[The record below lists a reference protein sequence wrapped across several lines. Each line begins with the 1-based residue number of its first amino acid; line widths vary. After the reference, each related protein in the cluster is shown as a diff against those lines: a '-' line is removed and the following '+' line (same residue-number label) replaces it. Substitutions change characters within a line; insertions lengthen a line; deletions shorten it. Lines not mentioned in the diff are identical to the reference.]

1 MNLTSEQKRVVY
13 TLGFCGLVSAA
24 DNWFVSPA
32 LPAIASALGVAASA
46 AAIVLTA
53 YLVPYGLL
61 QPVCGTLGDRFGR
74 LRVLRVI
81 VAGLAAGTFLCAVA
95 PTLPL
100 LVAARVVTGCFAAGI
115 IAVSQAHVGDVVG
128 PERRGA
134 AVGVL
139 MGITFTGQGLSSGLG
154 GIITDL
160 MSWRAAF
167 ACFGV
172 LALVALALLWRLSR
186 HRASAGEKDGAAVAA
201 SDTAGD
207 VPASVPATPAAPQG
221 GFFARAARIFFGSH
235 RAIFFVACTTGV
247 AFLGVYGFMGTFLSE
262 RCGLT
267 STQAGLVMMLYGV
280 MCLVGGSVSGRIGA
294 ARGPRA
300 VIYVGEASGLVAIAA
315 LVAVTATGAWQPAL
329 LAAGALGFGYI
340 LTQPTL
346 VSLSMDADPAQ
357 TGLCTGLIGLGVFAG
372 GGVGSAVGGQL
383 VAAGGYG
390 ALWAAAAVVLACQL
404 VLGGRALRQLASR
417 PPAGSSEH

>member
-1 MNLTSEQKRVVY
+1 MDLTSEQKRVVY

-32 LPAIASALGVAASA
+32 LPAIANALGVAASA

-74 LRVLRVI
+74 LRVLHVI
-81 VAGLAAGTFLCAVA
+81 VAGLALGTFLCAVA

-115 IAVSQAHVGDVVG
+115 IAVSQALVGDVVG

-172 LALVALALLWRLSR
+172 LAVVALALLLRLP
-186 HRASAGEKDGAAVAA
+186 AADEKD
-201 SDTAGD
+201 AGP
-207 VPASVPATPAAPQG
+207 VPSAPAPTG
-221 GFFARAARIFFGSH
+221 SFFSRAARIFFGGH
-235 RAIFFVACTTGV
+235 RAVYLVACSTGLV
-247 AFLGVYGFMGTFLSE
+247 FLGVYGFMGTFLAE
-262 RCGLT
+262 RCGLG
-267 STQAGLVMMLYGV
+267 STQAGLIMMLCGV
-280 MCLVGGSVSGRIGA
+280 MCLVGGTVSGRIGA
-294 ARGPRA
+294 VRGPRG
-300 VIYVGEASGLVAIAA
+300 VICVGEASGLVAIAA
-315 LVAVTATGAWQPAL
+315 LLAVSVTGSWAPAL

-372 GGVGSAVGGQL
+372 GGVGSALGGQL
-383 VAAGGYG
+383 VAAGGYPL
-390 ALWAAAAVVLACQL
+390 LWVVAAALLAVQL
-404 VLGGRALRQLASR
+404 VAGGRALAALERR
-417 PPAGSSEH
+417 KG

>member
-1 MNLTSEQKRVVY
+1 MDLTPEQKRVVY

-46 AAIVLTA
+46 ATIVLTA

-74 LRVLRVI
+74 LRVLHVI

-95 PTLPL
+95 PSLPL

-172 LALVALALLWRLSR
+172 LALVALALLWRLP
-186 HRASAGEKDGAAVAA
+186 RADAQAAQP
-201 SDTAGD
+201 D
-207 VPASVPATPAAPQG
+207 ATPAPAPRG
-221 GFFARAARIFFGSH
+221 NFFVRAARIFFGSH
-235 RAIFFVACTTGV
+235 RAIFFVACTTGLV
-247 AFLGVYGFMGTFLSE
+247 FLGVYGFMGTFLSE
-262 RCGLT
+262 RCGLG
-267 STQAGLVMMLYGV
+267 STQAGLIMMLYGV
-280 MCLVGGSVSGRIGA
+280 MCLVGGTVSGRIGA
-294 ARGPRA
+294 ARGPRG
-300 VIYVGEASGLVAIAA
+300 VIYVGEASGLVAIAS

-346 VSLSMDADPAQ
+346 VSLSMDADPEQ

-372 GGVGSAVGGQL
+372 GGVGSALGSQL
-383 VAAGGYG
+383 VALGGYD
-390 ALWAAAAVVLACQL
+390 ALWLAAAVLLLCQL
-404 VLGGRALRQLASR
+404 VLGGRALARLAR
-417 PPAGSSEH
+417 RED

>member
-1 MNLTSEQKRVVY
+1 MNLAPEQRRVVY

-32 LPAIASALGVAASA
+32 LPAIANGLGVAASA
-46 AAIVLTA
+46 ATIVLSA
-53 YLVPYGLL
+53 YLLPYGLL

-74 LRVLRVI
+74 LRVLHVI
-81 VAGLAAGTFLCAVA
+81 VTGLAVGTFLCAVA
-95 PTLPL
+95 PTLSL
-100 LVAARVVTGCFAAGI
+100 LVAARVITGCFAAGI
-115 IAVSQAHVGDVVG
+115 IAVSQALVGDVVG

-172 LALVALALLWRLSR
+172 LALLALALLLRL
-186 HRASAGEKDGAAVAA
+186 
-201 SDTAGD
+201 
-207 VPASVPATPAAPQG
+207 PATPERSVVSAQAPTG
-221 GFFARAARIFFGSH
+221 SFFSRAARIFFGGH
-235 RAIFFVACTTGV
+235 RAVYLVACTTGLV
-247 AFLGVYGFMGTFLSE
+247 FLGVYGFMGTFLSE
-262 RCGLT
+262 RCGLG
-267 STQAGLVMMLYGV
+267 STQAGLIMMLYGV
-280 MCLVGGSVSGRIGA
+280 MCLVGGTVSGRIGA
-294 ARGPRA
+294 AHGPRG
-300 VIYVGEASGLVAIAA
+300 VIYVGEASGLLAIAA
-315 LVAVTATGAWQPAL
+315 LVAVSVTGSWAPAL

-383 VAAGGYG
+383 LAVGGYPL
-390 ALWAAAAVVLACQL
+390 LWVAAAVLLVGQL
-404 VLGGRALRQLASR
+404 VPGGRALAALERNSR
-417 PPAGSSEH
+417 KRSL

>member
-1 MNLTSEQKRVVY
+1 MDLTSEQKRFVY

-32 LPAIASALGVAASA
+32 LPAIANALGVAASA

-74 LRVLRVI
+74 LRVLHVI

-115 IAVSQAHVGDVVG
+115 IAVSQALVGDVVG
-128 PERRGA
+128 PERRAA
-134 AVGVL
+134 AVGIL

-172 LALVALALLWRLSR
+172 LAVVALALLLRLP
-186 HRASAGEKDGAAVAA
+186 AADEKDA
-201 SDTAGD
+201 
-207 VPASVPATPAAPQG
+207 VPAPAPTG
-221 GFFARAARIFFGSH
+221 SFFSRAARIFFGGH
-235 RAIFFVACTTGV
+235 RAVYLVACSTGLV
-247 AFLGVYGFMGTFLSE
+247 FLGVYGFMGTFLAE
-262 RCGLT
+262 RCGLG
-267 STQAGLVMMLYGV
+267 STQAGLIMMLYGV
-280 MCLVGGSVSGRIGA
+280 MCLVGGTVSGRIGA
-294 ARGPRA
+294 ARGPRG
-300 VIYVGEASGLVAIAA
+300 VICVGEASGLVAIAA
-315 LVAVTATGAWQPAL
+315 LLAVSVTGSWAPAL

-372 GGVGSAVGGQL
+372 GGVGSALGGRL
-383 VAAGGYG
+383 VAAGGYPL
-390 ALWAAAAVVLACQL
+390 LWVVAAALLAVQL
-404 VLGGRALRQLASR
+404 VAGGRALAALERR
-417 PPAGSSEH
+417 KG

>member
-1 MNLTSEQKRVVY
+1 MDLTPAQRRVVY

-32 LPAIASALGVAASA
+32 LPAIANALGVAASA
-46 AAIVLTA
+46 TAIVLTA

-81 VAGLAAGTFLCAVA
+81 VTGLAAGTFLCAVA
-95 PTLPL
+95 PTLEL
-100 LVAARVVTGCFAAGI
+100 LVAARVLTGCFAAGI
-115 IAVSQAHVGDVVG
+115 IAVSQAFVGDVVG
-128 PERRGA
+128 QERRGA

-154 GIITDL
+154 GIICDL

-167 ACFGV
+167 ACFGALAV
-172 LALVALALLWRLSR
+172 VALVLLWRLR
-186 HRASAGEKDGAAVAA
+186 EPEVAPGEKDHAPAVASA
-201 SDTAGD
+201 AGT
-207 VPASVPATPAAPQG
+207 SAP
-221 GFFARAARIFFGSH
+221 FLVRAARIFFGSH

-267 STQAGLVMMLYGV
+267 STQAGLIMMLYGV
-280 MCLVGGSVSGRIGA
+280 MCLVGGMVSGKIGA

-300 VIYVGEASGLVAIAA
+300 VILVGEVSGLLAVVA
-315 LVAVTATGAWQPAL
+315 LVAVTLTGAWQPAL

-340 LTQPTL
+340 LVQPTL
-346 VSLSMDADPAQ
+346 VSLSMDADPTQ

-372 GGVGSAVGGQL
+372 GGVGSAVGGWL
-383 VAAGGYG
+383 LSATGYQ
-390 ALWAAAAVVLACQL
+390 ALWVAAAVLLACQL
-404 VLGGRALRQLASR
+404 VVGGRALAALAR
-417 PPAGSSEH
+417 R

>member
-1 MNLTSEQKRVVY
+1 MNLDPAQRRVVY

-32 LPAIASALGVAASA
+32 LPAIANGLGVAASA
-46 AAIVLTA
+46 ATIVLSA
-53 YLVPYGLL
+53 YLLPYGLL

-74 LRVLRVI
+74 LRVLHVI
-81 VAGLAAGTFLCAVA
+81 VTGLAVGTFLCAVA
-95 PTLPL
+95 PTLSL
-100 LVAARVVTGCFAAGI
+100 LVAARVITGCFAAGI
-115 IAVSQAHVGDVVG
+115 IAVSQALVGDVVG

-172 LALVALALLWRLSR
+172 LALLALALLLRL
-186 HRASAGEKDGAAVAA
+186 
-201 SDTAGD
+201 
-207 VPASVPATPAAPQG
+207 PATPERSVVSAQAPTG
-221 GFFARAARIFFGSH
+221 SFFSRAARIFFGGH
-235 RAIFFVACTTGV
+235 RAVYLVACTTGLV
-247 AFLGVYGFMGTFLSE
+247 FLGVYGFMGTFLSE
-262 RCGLT
+262 RCGLG
-267 STQAGLVMMLYGV
+267 STQAGLIMMLYGV
-280 MCLVGGSVSGRIGA
+280 MCLVGGTVSGRIGA
-294 ARGPRA
+294 THGPRG
-300 VIYVGEASGLVAIAA
+300 VIYVGEASGLLAIAA
-315 LVAVTATGAWQPAL
+315 LVAVSVTGSWAPAL

-383 VAAGGYG
+383 LAVGGYPL
-390 ALWAAAAVVLACQL
+390 LWVAAAVLLVGQL
-404 VLGGRALRQLASR
+404 VLGGRALAALERSSR
-417 PPAGSSEH
+417 KRSL

>member
-1 MNLTSEQKRVVY
+1 MNLDPEQRRVVY

-32 LPAIASALGVAASA
+32 LPAIANGLGVAASA
-46 AAIVLTA
+46 ATIVLSA
-53 YLVPYGLL
+53 YLLPYGLL

-74 LRVLRVI
+74 LRVLHVI
-81 VAGLAAGTFLCAVA
+81 VTGLAVGTFLCAVA
-95 PTLPL
+95 PTLSL
-100 LVAARVVTGCFAAGI
+100 LVAARVITGCFAAGI
-115 IAVSQAHVGDVVG
+115 IAVSQALVGDVVG

-172 LALVALALLWRLSR
+172 LALLALALLLRL
-186 HRASAGEKDGAAVAA
+186 
-201 SDTAGD
+201 
-207 VPASVPATPAAPQG
+207 PATPERSVVSAQAPTG
-221 GFFARAARIFFGSH
+221 SFFSRAARIFFGGH
-235 RAIFFVACTTGV
+235 RAVYLVACTTGLV
-247 AFLGVYGFMGTFLSE
+247 FLGVYGFMGTFLSE
-262 RCGLT
+262 RCGLG
-267 STQAGLVMMLYGV
+267 STQAGLIMMLYGV
-280 MCLVGGSVSGRIGA
+280 MCLVGGTVSGRIGA
-294 ARGPRA
+294 AHGPRG
-300 VIYVGEASGLVAIAA
+300 VIYVGEASGLLAIAA
-315 LVAVTATGAWQPAL
+315 LVAISVTGSWAPAL

-372 GGVGSAVGGQL
+372 GGVGSAFGGQL
-383 VAAGGYG
+383 VALGGYD
-390 ALWAAAAVVLACQL
+390 ALWLAAAALLLAQL
-404 VLGGRALRQLASR
+404 VLGGRALARLAR
-417 PPAGSSEH
+417 LEG

>member
-1 MNLTSEQKRVVY
+1 MDLTSEQKRVVY

-32 LPAIASALGVAASA
+32 LPAIANALGVAAA
-46 AAIVLTA
+46 AATIVLTA

-74 LRVLRVI
+74 LRVLHVI
-81 VAGLAAGTFLCAVA
+81 VAGLAAGTFLCAAA

-100 LVAARVVTGCFAAGI
+100 LVAARVLTGCFAAGI

-134 AVGVL
+134 AVGIL

-167 ACFGV
+167 ACFGA
-172 LALVALALLWRLSR
+172 LALVAFALLWRLP
-186 HRASAGEKDGAAVAA
+186 HAEVP
-201 SDTAGD
+201 AGD
-207 VPASVPATPAAPQG
+207 SGSMTATVAPQG
-221 GFFARAARIFFGSH
+221 NFFARAARIFFGSH
-235 RAIFFVACTTGV
+235 RAIFFVACTTGLV
-247 AFLGVYGFMGTFLSE
+247 FLGVYGFMGTFLSE
-262 RCGLT
+262 RCGLG
-267 STQAGLVMMLYGV
+267 STQAGLIMMLYGV
-280 MCLVGGSVSGRIGA
+280 MCLVGGAVSGRIGA
-294 ARGPRA
+294 ARGPRG
-300 VIYVGEASGLVAIAA
+300 VIYVGEASGLLAIAA
-315 LVAVTATGAWQPAL
+315 LVVVTATGAWQPAL

-346 VSLSMDADPAQ
+346 VSLSMDADSAQ

-372 GGVGSAVGGQL
+372 GGVGSALGSQL
-383 VAAGGYG
+383 VALGGYD
-390 ALWAAAAVVLACQL
+390 ALWIAAGVLLVAQL
-404 VLGGRALRQLASR
+404 VLGGRALAALAR
-417 PPAGSSEH
+417 R

>member
-1 MNLTSEQKRVVY
+1 MDLTPKQRRVVY

-32 LPAIASALGVAASA
+32 LPAIANALGVAASA
-46 AAIVLTA
+46 ATIVLTA

-74 LRVLRVI
+74 LRVLHVI

-172 LALVALALLWRLSR
+172 LALVALALLWRLP
-186 HRASAGEKDGAAVAA
+186 AAGEKGAQGEK
-201 SDTAGD
+201 SPGT
-207 VPASVPATPAAPQG
+207 SAAPAPTG
-221 GFFARAARIFFGSH
+221 SFFSRAARIFFGTH
-235 RAIFFVACTTGV
+235 RAVYLVACSTGLV
-247 AFLGVYGFMGTFLSE
+247 FLGVYGFMGTFLAE
-262 RCGLT
+262 RCGLG

-294 ARGPRA
+294 ARGSRG
-300 VIYVGEASGLVAIAA
+300 VIYVGEASGLLAIAA
-315 LVAVTATGAWQPAL
+315 LVAVSVTGSWPPAL

-372 GGVGSAVGGQL
+372 GGVGSAFGGQL
-383 VAAGGYG
+383 VAAGGYPL
-390 ALWAAAAVVLACQL
+390 LWVAAAALLVAQL
-404 VLGGRALRQLASR
+404 VIGGRALAALERR
-417 PPAGSSEH
+417 AG

>member
-1 MNLTSEQKRVVY
+1 MDLTPAQRRVVY

-32 LPAIASALGVAASA
+32 LPAIANALGVAASA
-46 AAIVLTA
+46 TAIVLTA

-81 VAGLAAGTFLCAVA
+81 VTGLAVGTFLCAVA
-95 PTLPL
+95 PTLEL
-100 LVAARVVTGCFAAGI
+100 LVAARVLTGCFAAGI
-115 IAVSQAHVGDVVG
+115 IAVSQAFVGDVVG
-128 PERRGA
+128 QERRGA

-154 GIITDL
+154 GIICDL

-167 ACFGV
+167 ACFGALAV
-172 LALVALALLWRLSR
+172 VALVLLWRLR
-186 HRASAGEKDGAAVAA
+186 EPEVAPGEKDHA
-201 SDTAGD
+201 S
-207 VPASVPATPAAPQG
+207 AAPSAAG
-221 GFFARAARIFFGSH
+221 RSAPFLFRAARIFFGSH

-267 STQAGLVMMLYGV
+267 STQAGLIMMLYGL
-280 MCLVGGSVSGRIGA
+280 MCLVGGMVSGGIGA
-294 ARGPRA
+294 ARGPRS
-300 VIYVGEASGLVAIAA
+300 VILVGEVSGLLAVVA
-315 LVAVTATGAWQPAL
+315 LVAVTLTGAWPPAL

-340 LTQPTL
+340 LVQPTL
-346 VSLSMDADPAQ
+346 VSLSMDADPTQ

-372 GGVGSAVGGQL
+372 GGVGSAVGGWL
-383 VAAGGYG
+383 LSATGYQ
-390 ALWAAAAVVLACQL
+390 ALWVAAAVLLACQL
-404 VLGGRALRQLASR
+404 VVGGRALAALAR
-417 PPAGSSEH
+417 RAGVSVQ

>member
-1 MNLTSEQKRVVY
+1 MDLTSEQKRVVY

-32 LPAIASALGVAASA
+32 LPAIANALGVAASA

-74 LRVLRVI
+74 LRVLHVI
-81 VAGLAAGTFLCAVA
+81 VAGLALGTFLCAVA

-115 IAVSQAHVGDVVG
+115 IAVSQALVGDVVG

-172 LALVALALLWRLSR
+172 LAVVALALLLRLPAADEKDAR
-186 HRASAGEKDGAAVAA
+186 GEKD
-201 SDTAGD
+201 AGP
-207 VPASVPATPAAPQG
+207 VPSAPAPTG
-221 GFFARAARIFFGSH
+221 SFFSRAARIFFGGH
-235 RAIFFVACTTGV
+235 RAVYLVACSTGLV
-247 AFLGVYGFMGTFLSE
+247 FLGVYGFMGTFLAE
-262 RCGLT
+262 RCGLG
-267 STQAGLVMMLYGV
+267 STQAGLIMMLYGV
-280 MCLVGGSVSGRIGA
+280 MCLVGGTVSGRIGA
-294 ARGPRA
+294 VRGPRG
-300 VIYVGEASGLVAIAA
+300 VICVGEASGLVAIAA
-315 LVAVTATGAWQPAL
+315 LLAVSVTGSWAPAL

-372 GGVGSAVGGQL
+372 GGVGSALGGQL
-383 VAAGGYG
+383 VAAGGYPL
-390 ALWAAAAVVLACQL
+390 LWVVAAALLAVQL
-404 VLGGRALRQLASR
+404 VAGGRALAALERR
-417 PPAGSSEH
+417 KG